1 MTLLPSILSETDE
14 FLAVEKPAGWLSIPA
29 REPKEGDLVL
39 SHWLVQTTGKP
50 VFVIHRLD
58 RFTSGIMLFARSE
71 KAHRLGNVWFR
82 NRLVKKT
89 YHFLASPPPSRPA
102 LQVRTPVDGKPA
114 QTLFEVI
121 EKTPTRF
128 YGRALPL
135 TGRFHQ
141 IREHAAEAGFPL
153 LGDRAFS
160 GAPADRV
167 CLHAYQLETPVGT
180 YTSPLAPDLAT
191 LWAQL
196 KSEEQP

>member
-39 SHWLVQTTGKP
+39 SHWLGETTGRS

-58 RFTSGIMLFARSE
+58 RFTSGIMLFACSE

-89 YHFLASPPPSRPA
+89 YHFLASPPPGRPA
-102 LQVRTPVDGKPA
+102 IQVKTPVDGKPA

-121 EKTPTRF
+121 EKTSTHF

-141 IREHAAEAGFPL
+141 IREHAAGAGFPL

-160 GAPADRV
+160 GAPAERV
-167 CLHAYQLETPVGT
+167 CLHAYQLDTPLGN
-180 YTSPLAPDLAT
+180 YTSPLARDLAAF
-191 LWAQL
+191 WAKL
-196 KSEEQP
+196 KAMEHP